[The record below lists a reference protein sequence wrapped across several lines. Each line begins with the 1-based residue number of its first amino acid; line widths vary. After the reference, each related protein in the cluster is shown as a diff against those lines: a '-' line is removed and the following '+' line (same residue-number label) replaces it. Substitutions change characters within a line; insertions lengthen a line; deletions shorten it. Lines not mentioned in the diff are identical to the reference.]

1 MILAIDQGTTSSR
14 AILLDAKGRLI
25 ASHSVAIVQHYPK
38 PGWVEHDPK
47 DIWSSVEKSIVGAI
61 RKARISPK
69 KILSIGISNQRETVS
84 LFDGDKPLHRF
95 IVWQDRRTS
104 DECQKLKKFEKIIQ
118 KKSGLPVDPYF
129 SSTKIRWLIEKL
141 KISPSQKSIRF
152 RTIESFLI
160 SKMSRKDF
168 TEATNASRTSLMN
181 LQSLK
186 WDPELLEI
194 FGIPK
199 SFCPEIISSQ
209 NTEIKTKGLHFL
221 PDGIPISGILG
232 DQQAALFGQMGWRA
246 GEGKITFGT
255 GSFILLNAGEKPI
268 ESKNSLVSTLAIQWK
283 DRKKLY
289 ALEGSAFICG
299 AWIQW
304 LRDELKL
311 IKNSAEIENLAEK
324 VSSSEGVMVIPA
336 LSGMGA
342 PFWKPE
348 MRGEILGLTRG
359 SSQSHLARAS
369 LEALAFQNRAL
380 IDAMKKD
387 SPGLKLNWKVD
398 GGAVKNNLLM
408 QIQADILQSTI
419 IRPKNLEATAFGA
432 GMLSAHAL
440 DLIDLKTIEKSWKQE
455 RSFKPQRTSSADLVP
470 LYARWLQ
477 RVSS

>member
-1 MILAIDQGTTSSR
+1 MILTIDQGTTSSR
-14 AILLDAKGRLI
+14 AILLDAKGRLL
-25 ASHSVAIVQHYPK
+25 ASHSVAIPQHFPK

-47 DIWSSVEKSIVGAI
+47 DIWKSVEKSIVGAI

-69 KILSIGISNQRETVS
+69 KILAIGISNQRETVS

-104 DECQKLKKFEKIIQ
+104 EDCKKLKKYEKIIQ
-118 KKSGLPVDPYF
+118 KKSGLPIDPYF
-129 SSTKIRWLIEKL
+129 SATKIRWLTEKL
-141 KISPSQKSIRF
+141 KISANQKSIRF

-160 SKMSRKDF
+160 SKMSRADF

-186 WDPELLEI
+186 WDEELLEI
-194 FGIPK
+194 FGISK
-199 SFCPEIISSQ
+199 YFCPQIISSQ
-209 NTEIKTKGLHFL
+209 NDRIKTKGLPFL

-255 GSFILLNAGEKPI
+255 GSFILLNTGEKPI
-268 ESKNSLVSTLAIQWK
+268 ESKNSLVSTLALQWA
-283 DRKKLY
+283 DQKKLY

-299 AWIQW
+299 AWVQW

-311 IKNSAEIENLAEK
+311 IKSSAEIENLAKK

-348 MRGEILGLTRG
+348 MRGEIIGLTRG
-359 SSQSHLARAS
+359 SSPSHLARAS

-387 SPGLKLNWKVD
+387 SPGLKINWKVD

-408 QIQADILQSTI
+408 QIQADILQSLV

-440 DLIDLKTIEKSWKQE
+440 GLIDLGAIKKFWKQD
-455 RSFKPQRTSSADLVP
+455 RSFYPQRKSTSALVP